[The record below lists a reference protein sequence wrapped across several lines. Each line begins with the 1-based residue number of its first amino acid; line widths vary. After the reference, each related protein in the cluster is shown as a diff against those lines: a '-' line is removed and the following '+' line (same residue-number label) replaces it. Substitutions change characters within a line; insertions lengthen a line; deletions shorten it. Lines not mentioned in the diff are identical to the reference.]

1 MQYALL
7 FGIVHFTMQVGEQS
21 SVSIEKD
28 SSVSVNGN
36 AMQNVGKDNHTHI
49 AGDHISH
56 IDKDTILNV
65 GGSIKGNI
73 MENAT
78 FETKGITTIGAQDR
92 LYIKSNTKVDITK
105 E

>member
-7 FGIVHFTMQVGEQS
+7 FDNVHFTMQVGEQS

-36 AMQNVGKDNHTHI
+36 AMQNVGKDNHTYI
-49 AGDHISH
+49 AGDPISH
-56 IDKDTILNV
+56 IEKDTILNV

-78 FETKGITTIGAQDR
+78 FETKGITTIWCPR
-92 LYIKSNTKVDITK
+92 SFVYK